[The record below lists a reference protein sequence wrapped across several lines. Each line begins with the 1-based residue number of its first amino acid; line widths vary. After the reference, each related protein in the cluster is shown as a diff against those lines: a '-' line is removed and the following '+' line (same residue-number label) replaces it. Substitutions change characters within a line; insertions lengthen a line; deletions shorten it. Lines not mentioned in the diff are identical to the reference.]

1 MIGEFDLLLPGK
13 LIRELVLMLEIER
26 DPLISQSK
34 LADKAG
40 LVPSMV
46 NTYIRRM
53 AEQGLVE
60 KHGDSRRNTSYHL
73 TDSGRDRRAD
83 LTRRYSIETMRLYK
97 YAKGEFRRLLG
108 ARADELKHKRIVVY
122 GSAETGAL
130 SCQVLI
136 EMGCLLVGVVDND
149 PNQQGR
155 SVFGH
160 TVVSPETLETFDPQ
174 VVLVGSLG
182 HAAEIEG
189 RLTHLASRGV
199 EIITVGKA
207 ATV

>member
-26 DPLISQSK
+26 DPLISQSA

-53 AEQGLVE
+53 GERGLVE
-60 KHGDSRRNTSYHL
+60 KHGDSRRNTSYFL
-73 TDSGRDRRAD
+73 TASGRDHRAE
-83 LTRRYSIETMRLYK
+83 LARRYSIETVRLYK
-97 YAKGEFRRLLG
+97 YAKGEFRRRLG

-122 GSAETGAL
+122 GSAETGEL

-136 EMGCLLVGVVDND
+136 EMGCLLVGVVDSD
-149 PNQQGR
+149 PSQQGR
-155 SVFGH
+155 CVFGH
-160 TVVSPETLETFDPQ
+160 TVLNPQALEAFDPE

-182 HAAEIEG
+182 HVAEIES

-199 EIITVGKA
+199 EIITVEMGV
-207 ATV
+207 TV